1 MNRNST
7 TRVAYFFL
15 QENIVHM
22 MSTQVFKPTAHR
34 TELNRT
40 VELIYAFKRIVEE
53 LCVLI

>member
-40 VELIYAFKRIVEE
+40 VELIYAFKRIVDE
-53 LCVLI
+53 LWR